1 MTIQEL
7 TNIYN
12 TLTIDTRI
20 QLSELGKPDTIGGV
34 VTPDDFNSVSFG
46 DYLELMNIEANR
58 NFFIE
63 PLRILLKI
71 EEPEKV
77 DAEEAVGF
85 SNWVQGELK
94 KVGELFKSIQRQ
106 PTDRELRAG
115 IEELNFGTFG
125 IIDWYSQRQHISNQ
139 DDVLLVPW
147 SRIYICMRNDN
158 LTKTFQEK
166 LMRIK

>member
-71 EEPEKV
+71 EI
-77 DAEEAVGF
+77 G
-85 SNWVQGELK
+85 
-94 KVGELFKSIQRQ
+94 
-106 PTDRELRAG
+106 RA
-115 IEELNFGTFG
+115 
-125 IIDWYSQRQHISNQ
+125 H
-139 DDVLLVPW
+139 V
-147 SRIYICMRNDN
+147 
-158 LTKTFQEK
+158 
-166 LMRIK
+166 